1 MSVKVLVVDDSMF
14 FRRRITEILNADP
27 NIEVMDTANDGA
39 EAVEKACRLE
49 PDVITMDVE
58 MPVMNGVEA
67 VKKIMQLKP
76 TPILMFSSVTTDGAQ
91 VTLDALD
98 AGAVDYFPKR
108 FTDIAKDKAEL
119 KKVLC
124 QRINGLAYSVKSKK
138 IVHQQQLLP
147 NNSSARLR
155 IHRRSGLAEQTIKP
169 SIIAIGTST
178 GGPLALQTL
187 LKQIPKNFSAPILI
201 VQHMPAEFTFAFAKR
216 LNEICK
222 ITIKEASDGCVL
234 RPATAYLAPGGK
246 QMVIKNRSAEPMIMI
261 ESGDKNL
268 TYKPSVDV
276 TFSSL
281 ANDYHGKVLAVILTG
296 MGTDGCRGAKQLKEK
311 GAIIWAQDE
320 DSCVVYGMPSAV
332 VQAGLTEKVLPLKEI
347 GINLAKVV

>member
-1 MSVKVLVVDDSMF
+1 MPVKVLVVDDSMF
-14 FRRRITEILNADP
+14 FRRRIIEILNTDP

-58 MPVMNGVEA
+58 MPVMNGIEA
-67 VKKIMQLKP
+67 VRKIMQLNP

-91 VTLDALD
+91 TTLDALE
-98 AGAVDYFPKR
+98 AGAIDYFPKR
-108 FTDIAKDKAEL
+108 FTDIAKDKAQL
-119 KKVLC
+119 KKILC
-124 QRINGLAYSVKSKK
+124 QRINTLSYSIKNKKNLYQQSLLTSNNLAKFR
-138 IVHQQQLLP
+138 ITQH
-147 NNSSARLR
+147 SSLV
-155 IHRRSGLAEQTIKP
+155 EPTIKP
-169 SIIAIGTST
+169 SIIVIGTST

-222 ITIKEASDGCVL
+222 ITIKEASNGCVL

-246 QMVIKNRSAEPMIMI
+246 QMMIKNRSRESIIVI
-261 ESGDKNL
+261 ESGDKNM

-281 ANDYHGKVLAVILTG
+281 ANDYHGKVLAIILTG
-296 MGTDGCRGAKQLKEK
+296 MGTDGCRGAKRLKDK

-320 DSCVVYGMPSAV
+320 ASCVIYGMPSAV
-332 VQAGLTEKVLPLKEI
+332 IQAGLTEKVLPIKEI
-347 GINLAKVV
+347 GINLANVV